1 VQGTLEVA
9 NLNLLRCLE
18 FAEPAVVPCNVS
30 DEIVKMAYR
39 SLLALERKGVMIAC
53 SLEVLL
59 KGV

>member
-1 VQGTLEVA
+1 VQGTLKVA

-18 FAEPAVVPCNVS
+18 LAEPAVVPCNVS
-30 DEIVKMAYR
+30 DEIMKIAYR
-39 SLLALERKGVMIAC
+39 SLLAPERKGIMIAC